1 MSLEER
7 FIGKIVAFNPD
18 NNTMTIKVDFL
29 TEEKKETLF
38 EMFKSG
44 KIFSFVF
51 RKPYRESKTSK
62 QLRTYFMLLGQ
73 ILDKLDIP
81 KDKDVIAEFDK
92 QILTTLFPCRF
103 MDVLGSSIPIPPSK
117 ADMSK
122 EDMSFLIQAILDT
135 YSALDLKVE
144 SY

>member
-1 MSLEER
+1 MSDER
-7 FIGKIVAFNPD
+7 FLGHIINFDFN
-18 NNTMTIKVDFL
+18 NNTITIKVDFL

-38 EMFKSG
+38 ELFKSS
-44 KIFSFVF
+44 KVFSFVF
-51 RKPYRESKTSK
+51 RKPYKESKTTR
-62 QLRTYFMLLGQ
+62 QIRTYFMLLGQ